1 MNPLERDR
9 LKLEIAE
16 LQLEMQKL
24 KAQYQT
30 YACSLL
36 SVMIVADVFLF
47 ALGISAKEIVWLIIA
62 LCVSITFILLIN
74 ISLEH
79 WFLENA
85 NRLMRQMRDLEKR
98 FLL

>member
-9 LKLEIAE
+9 LNLEIAE
-16 LQLEMQKL
+16 LQFEMQKL

-36 SVMIVADVFLF
+36 SIMIVADVFLF
-47 ALGISAKEIVWLIIA
+47 VLGISLKETFWFIIA

-74 ISLEH
+74 ISLER
-79 WFLENA
+79 WFLDNV
-85 NRLMRQMRDLEKR
+85 NRLKRQMQELKKQY
-98 FLL
+98 LL

>member
-1 MNPLERDR
+1 MNSLGRNR
-9 LKLEIAE
+9 LNLEIAE

-36 SVMIVADVFLF
+36 SIMIVVDAFLF
-47 ALGISAKEIVWLIIA
+47 VLGISMAETFWFIIA

-74 ISLEH
+74 ISLEG
-79 WFLENA
+79 WFLDNV
-85 NRLMRQMRDLEKR
+85 NRLKTQIQELKKR
-98 FLL
+98 YLL